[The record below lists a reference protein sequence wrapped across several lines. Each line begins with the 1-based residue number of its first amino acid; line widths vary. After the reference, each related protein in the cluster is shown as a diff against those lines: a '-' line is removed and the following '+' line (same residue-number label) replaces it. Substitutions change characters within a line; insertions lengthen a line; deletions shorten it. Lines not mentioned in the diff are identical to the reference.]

1 MNQDIILTTGIY
13 DLIKDLLRRKKVTP
27 FVEDQL
33 IVQLKRAKQIR
44 RRELPSNVVTI
55 DCRVTIKDIL
65 TNELQDFTF
74 VAPSKAKRKK
84 MHEKPY
90 RSVVKTISWRTVGTL
105 DTIIISY
112 FITGNLVMAA
122 SIGSIEVVTKMILY
136 YFHERAWNKLSF
148 GRIKEPAVD
157 YQI

>member
-1 MNQDIILTTGIY
+1 
-13 DLIKDLLRRKKVTP
+13 
-27 FVEDQL
+27 
-33 IVQLKRAKQIR
+33 
-44 RRELPSNVVTI
+44 
-55 DCRVTIKDIL
+55 
-65 TNELQDFTF
+65 
-74 VAPSKAKRKK
+74 

-105 DTIIISY
+105 DTMIIAY

-136 YFHERAWNKLSF
+136 YYHERVWNKLSF
-148 GRIKEPAVD
+148 GRIKVGND

>member
-1 MNQDIILTTGIY
+1 
-13 DLIKDLLRRKKVTP
+13 
-27 FVEDQL
+27 
-33 IVQLKRAKQIR
+33 
-44 RRELPSNVVTI
+44 
-55 DCRVTIKDIL
+55 
-65 TNELQDFTF
+65 
-74 VAPSKAKRKK
+74 

-105 DTIIISY
+105 DTMIVSY
-112 FITGNLVMAA
+112 FVTGSLVMAA

-148 GRIKEPAVD
+148 GRVKREEND